1 MANRFPRRHLLTAK
15 ARLIPVL
22 AWVLAGVCNAQSS
35 PAILETPAE
44 APVIQEIDLAMQGF
58 VDRGRASGVVTL
70 VGHQGKIVHLGAVG
84 HADLATDRAMTTDTL
99 FAIASMTKPIT
110 ATAVMMLREE
120 GQIDL
125 VSPIQKHLP
134 AFAYTTL
141 KSGEPPKR
149 PLTLKDV
156 MTHTSGLNGNQR
168 FQCTLA
174 ETVDEIATRSLAFEP
189 GAKWQ
194 YSPGMTVSGRV
205 VELVAGKPFE
215 MFLSE
220 RIFQPLGMK
229 DTTFYPNADQQTRR
243 ATLYQPAE
251 DSNEL
256 VPAGNNLVNP
266 RDVAGPNP
274 SGGLVSS
281 ASDLFAFYQMVL
293 NGGTFRRKQILEPE
307 SVQMMTT
314 PQAGDVTTGF
324 TPGNTWG
331 LGWCIVQE
339 PQGATEALSKGTFG
353 HGGAFGTQGWVDP
366 STETI
371 YVLLIQRTKMGN
383 SDASEIRRVFQNTAA
398 DILGLR
404 QGP

>member
-1 MANRFPRRHLLTAK
+1 MANRLPKSRMLNAQ
-15 ARLIPVL
+15 ARLIPILAYVMAGICGAESPQAVL
-22 AWVLAGVCNAQSS
+22 EASVATPRLA
-35 PAILETPAE
+35 
-44 APVIQEIDLAMQGF
+44 EIDQAMQGF
-58 VDRGRASGVVTL
+58 VDRGRASGVVSL

-84 HADLATDRAMTTDTL
+84 HADLKSDREMTTDTL

-120 GQIDL
+120 GQLDL

-134 AFAYTTL
+134 VFANTTL

-189 GAKWQ
+189 GEKWQ
-194 YSPGMTVSGRV
+194 YSPGMTVAGRV
-205 VELVAGKPFE
+205 LELVAGKPFDV
-215 MFLSE
+215 FLSE
-220 RIFQPLGMK
+220 RIFRPLGMK
-229 DTTFYPNADQQTRR
+229 DTTFYPNADQQSRR

-251 DSNEL
+251 GGHEL
-256 VPAGNNLVNP
+256 VPASNNLVNP

-293 NGGTFRRKQILEPE
+293 NGGTYRGKRVLEPE

-339 PQGATEALSKGTFG
+339 PQGATEALGKGTFG

-398 DILGLR
+398 DVLGLR
-404 QGP
+404 